1 MKVELSVSHQ
11 EDNSES
17 DSSVPLSYIQCFE
30 KVFCEEL
37 ARLDQSLSRYPVIE
51 VSLTV
56 VSEKIMKDLNME
68 YRGIDKPTDVLSFP
82 LWENSGTFD
91 PPYEWQV
98 LPLGDILFCPA
109 VLGRQDFLK
118 ENGSPLDMETII
130 SHGFLHLLGW
140 DHAEAEEEKK
150 MEEEQENIANR
161 VHQCVKAARGQDYG
175 NEEVSV

>member
-17 DSSVPLSYIQCFE
+17 DSSVPLSYIKCFE
-30 KVFCEEL
+30 KVFCDEL
-37 ARLDQSLSRYPVIE
+37 GRLDQALSRYSVIE

-56 VSEKIMKDLNME
+56 VSEKVMQDLNKE

-91 PPYEWQV
+91 PPGDWQV

-109 VLGRQDFLK
+109 VLGRKEFLK
-118 ENGSPLDMETII
+118 EDGTSLDMETII
-130 SHGFLHLLGW
+130 SHGLLHLLGW

-150 MEEEQENIANR
+150 MEEEQGNIANR
-161 VHQCVKAARGQDYG
+161 VRQCVKAARGQNSGD
-175 NEEVSV
+175 EEVSI